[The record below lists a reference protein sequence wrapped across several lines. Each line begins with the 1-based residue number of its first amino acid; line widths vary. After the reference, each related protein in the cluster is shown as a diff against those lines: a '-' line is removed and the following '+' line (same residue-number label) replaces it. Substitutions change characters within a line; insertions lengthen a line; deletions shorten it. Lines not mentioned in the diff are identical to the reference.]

1 MSSALEA
8 ILDEALPAELSSLA
22 IGDLRTLRNRL
33 KSVEDGLSYLRR
45 QVQGRLDVV
54 AAEQAR
60 RSDGADANI
69 DEMIARLPS
78 LLAASTRSAA
88 PNRPPQ
94 RLDPGDVDPEL
105 TAALDEIISHGRL
118 FEIHSLADE
127 DLWSVEAELGE
138 LERRVSA
145 YRRRIFDQLDRIEA
159 ELTRRYRTG
168 EQSVDDLLGR

>member
-1 MSSALEA
+1 MSSTLDA
-8 ILDEALPAELSSLA
+8 ILNETLPADLSSMP
-22 IGDLRTLRNRL
+22 IDEVREVRTRL

-60 RSDGADANI
+60 RADGADATI
-69 DEMIARLPS
+69 DEMISRLPH

-94 RLDPGDVDPEL
+94 RLDPGVVDPEL
-105 TAALDEIISHGRL
+105 SAALDEIVGQRNL
-118 FEIHSLADE
+118 VEIHSLADE
-127 DLWSVEAELGE
+127 ELWSVEAELSE
-138 LERRVSA
+138 LERTVSG
-145 YRRRIFDQLDRIEA
+145 YRRRIFDRLDGIEA